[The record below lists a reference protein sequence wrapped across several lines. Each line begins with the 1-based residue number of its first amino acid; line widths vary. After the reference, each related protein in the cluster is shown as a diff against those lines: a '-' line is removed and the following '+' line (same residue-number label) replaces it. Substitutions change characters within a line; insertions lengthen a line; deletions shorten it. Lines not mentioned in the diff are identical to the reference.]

1 MREVGGENTPS
12 AIIAASSKTIDLQ
25 YCRNIYQA
33 NIINGK
39 VDICNLLH
47 IDDGLYLL
55 GKAVVS
61 KIDEFC
67 ISYKFATQ
75 FFRWKMTPPPPPPFV
90 CSFIRKFM
98 TESAFSNGKHIAP
111 NFFRSEMHPP
121 PNFGYFPKIHPFLQ
135 RQSSLM

>member
-67 ISYKFATQ
+67 ISYKFATHS
-75 FFRWKMTPPPPPPFV
+75 TV
-90 CSFIRKFM
+90 
-98 TESAFSNGKHIAP
+98 
-111 NFFRSEMHPP
+111 
-121 PNFGYFPKIHPFLQ
+121 
-135 RQSSLM
+135 SLLNSTGSLLTSTDSLLTLY